1 MLRPHPLPATVYDVV
16 AGTPVEAQLRATLSE
31 VNELKTALDEHAI
44 VAVTD
49 PQGRITYV
57 NDKFCAISRYPRE
70 ELLGQDHRILNSGF
84 HPKEFMR
91 DIWTTIAHGRTW
103 HGEIKNRAKDG
114 SYYWV
119 ATTIVPFLN
128 EQGKPRQYVAIRTDI
143 TERKRT
149 EEALRIKQ
157 EHSQSLLRIARKLE
171 RALTV
176 ADILQASREEVEHT
190 LGFHSMWF
198 YLFSDDRRFLK
209 LVMAD
214 QGTGSIT
221 PVEDGEM
228 LLIAGDAM
236 FEELAMAEDIVVVED
251 ARTDPR
257 TNKQTVAKLGSRTI
271 VNMPVVMSGK
281 NLGVI
286 GTGTFGDEGV
296 RVLGPAEREFFA
308 MVASHVAGVLDRI
321 VALEKRQAAEA
332 ALRQSE
338 ARFAKAFYSN
348 PAAMC
353 ITTISD
359 GRFVEVNDRYCQLF
373 DYPREELIGRT
384 SVGLALWADPPTRA
398 LVMGLLQ
405 SQGFIRDHEASFRC
419 KNRGLLHALI
429 SMELIDFPD
438 EHEPVVIS
446 MFADITERKQSEE
459 KIAQLNT
466 HLEQRVIERT
476 AQLEA
481 ANKELEAFSYSV
493 SHDLRTPLRAIDGFS
508 RAVLED
514 YGPQL
519 QGDGE
524 RHLQIIRNSAQ
535 RMGCLIDDL
544 LAFSRLSRVPLSKRT
559 IETRMLVQGA
569 LEEVAGQ
576 YEGRVIDLRLGELPA
591 CEGDPTLLKQVWIN
605 LLSNAIKY
613 TRNREAA
620 VIETGCQVDD
630 LGRNIYWVRDNG
642 TGFDMRYAAKLFG
655 VFQRLHRAE
664 EFEGTGVG
672 LAIVQRVVHRH
683 GGRVW
688 AASAVDQG
696 ATFYFTLEGGDK
708 S

>member
-1 MLRPHPLPATVYDVV
+1 MRGQASSSSTLPDHAESKPAEIAPR
-16 AGTPVEAQLRATLSE
+16 AGEE
-31 VNELKTALDEHAI
+31 HYHALFEHAPDGILIADPGNRCIEANARLCGMLGHARDELIGRHASDI
-44 VAVTD
+44 VTLPEAGHAGLFDDGTGR
-49 PQGRITYV
+49 PQECRL
-57 NDKFCAISRYPRE
+57 RR
-70 ELLGQDHRILNSGF
+70 
-84 HPKEFMR
+84 
-91 DIWTTIAHGRTW
+91 
-103 HGEIKNRAKDG
+103 KDG
-114 SYYWV
+114 SV
-119 ATTIVPFLN
+119 FPADVISTLMPDGNRL
-128 EQGKPRQYVAIRTDI
+128 AMIRDV
-143 TERKRT
+143 TER
-149 EEALRIKQ
+149 RIKH
-157 EHSQSLLRIARKLE
+157 EHSQSLLRMARKLE

-176 ADILQASREEVEHT
+176 ADILQASREEVENT
-190 LGFHSMWF
+190 LGFRSMWF
-198 YLFSDDRRFLK
+198 YLFSDDRRYLK

-214 QGTGSIT
+214 QPTGNIAV
-221 PVEDGEM
+221 VEDGEM
-228 LLIAGDAM
+228 LLIEGDAM
-236 FEELAMAEDIVVVED
+236 FEELAVTEDIVVVED

-308 MVASHVAGVLDRI
+308 VVASHVAGVLDRI
-321 VALEKRQAAEA
+321 QALEKRQLAEA

-338 ARFAKAFYSN
+338 ARFAKAFNSN

-353 ITTISD
+353 ITTITD
-359 GRFVEVNDRYCQLF
+359 GRFVEVNDRYCQFF
-373 DYPREELIGRT
+373 DYTREELIGRT
-384 SVGLALWADPPTRA
+384 SVGLALWAEPATRA
-398 LVMGLLQ
+398 VVMELLQ
-405 SQGFIRDHEASFRC
+405 SQGFIRDYEASFRC

-438 EHEPVVIS
+438 EREPVVIS
-446 MFADITERKQSEE
+446 MFADITGRKQSEE
-459 KIAQLNT
+459 KISQLNAE
-466 HLEQRVIERT
+466 LEQRVIDRT

-493 SHDLRTPLRAIDGFS
+493 SHDLRAPLRAMDGFS

-519 QGDGE
+519 QDEGR
-524 RHLQIIRNSAQ
+524 RHLQIIRTSAQ

-544 LAFSRLSRVPLSKRT
+544 LAFSRLSRVPLGKRT
-559 IETRMLVQGA
+559 VETRRLVQSA
-569 LEEVAGQ
+569 LEELAGQ
-576 YEGRVIDLRLGELPA
+576 YEGRVIDWRLGELPA
-591 CEGDPTLLKQVWIN
+591 CEGDPAMLKQVWIN

-613 TRNREAA
+613 TRKREAA
-620 VIETGCQVDD
+620 VIETGSQVDD
-630 LGRNIYWVRDNG
+630 QGRNVFWVRDNG

-664 EFEGTGVG
+664 DFEGTGVG

-683 GGRVW
+683 GGRIW
-688 AASAVDQG
+688 AESAVDQG

-708 S
+708 P